1 MEIPQQ
7 FKNPFES
14 VKDIDAKI
22 DNLKKKIK
30 EYEEENSSFIK
41 KYAAELKKH
50 VTLALP
56 AVTCWEEAPDTFYR
70 DGDGKYW
77 YHIFFW
83 LWGKRFCIKVEES
96 KFRVG
101 IETDRAFQVRYRDT
115 IDLTNIGEIV
125 LDLFNQAANYEG

>member
-14 VKDIDAKI
+14 VKAVDVKI
-22 DNLKKKIK
+22 ENLKKKLK

-50 VTLALP
+50 VMTVLP
-56 AVTCWEEAPDTFYR
+56 AVTCWETPDTFYK
-70 DGDGKYW
+70 DANGMYW

-96 KFRVG
+96 KFQVG
-101 IETDRAFQVRYRDT
+101 IETDRAFQGIYHDAS
-115 IDLTNIGEIV
+115 DLTNICEIV
-125 LDLFNQAANYEG
+125 LDLFNEAANYEG